1 MWLVA
6 LVFVGIPLAYIVSYG
21 ITTTQAAIHGTAV
34 VALLI
39 GYLAIRTLCVARPV
53 FVLRLDTLAGEQVLK
68 KLAIAML
75 LVMAAAT
82 IPALNAMRSLG
93 DDYRI
98 LFFVEQGDIFGFDR
112 FGFFL
117 QIFTEYLAIP
127 LFALALGHGRDRG
140 WRICLIL
147 WAVLGTTI
155 TLGRWYAFFA
165 LALFVLS
172 TDGNLGSR
180 GKFRILLYCAG
191 AAAAAVGGAILFTC
205 RGEECE
211 ISGDLIVH
219 GLTAGVAHYLY
230 LPIEMVDAYKS
241 TNAFSP
247 NLFVGF
253 IVYPFDLIGR
263 FTGLYSVTYEYDKW
277 GLLIQDYVHLPNIGS
292 YNALVGQPLTSWVAA
307 GLPGVALH
315 YLVLGGLLGVRYQN
329 SSIRHPLS
337 TASGVTALASFFIPS
352 LSGPMWLCTLVF
364 YALLSTIAGRSWK
377 RRSLASA

>member
-6 LVFVGIPLAYIVSYG
+6 LVFVGVPLAYIVSYG
-21 ITTTQAAIHGTAV
+21 ITNTQAAIHGTAV

-39 GYLAIRTLCVARPV
+39 GYIAIRSLCIARPV
-53 FVLRLDTLAGEQVLK
+53 FVLRLDPLPGEQVLK

-75 LVMAAAT
+75 LVMAVAT
-82 IPALNAMRSLG
+82 IPALSAMRSLG

-98 LFFVEQGDIFGFDR
+98 LFFVEQGEIFGFDR

-117 QIFTEYLAIP
+117 QIFTEYFAIP
-127 LFALALGHGRDRG
+127 LFALALGLGRDRD
-140 WRICLIL
+140 WRIYLIL

-172 TDGNLGSR
+172 TDGTRGSR
-180 GKFRILLYCAG
+180 AKFRILLYCVCVV
-191 AAAAAVGGAILFTC
+191 AAAVGGAILFTC
-205 RGEECE
+205 RGGECE
-211 ISGDLIVH
+211 ISGELVLH

-247 NLFVGF
+247 NLFAGF
-253 IVYPFDLIGR
+253 IVYPFDLLGR

-277 GLLIQDYVHLPNIGS
+277 GLLIQDYVQLPNIGL

-315 YLVLGGLLGVRYQN
+315 YLVLGGLLGVRFQN
-329 SSIRHPLS
+329 SSIRHPLA
-337 TASGVTALASFFIPS
+337 TASGVTALASFFVPS
-352 LSGPMWLCTLVF
+352 LSGPMWLCTLVS
-364 YALLSTIAGRSWK
+364 YALLCTIAGRLWK
-377 RRSLASA
+377 RHSLARA